1 MNKTRRIIGV
11 GAFIMLAV
19 LGAGWALEKAS
30 SSSRTHG
37 GAAVVEP
44 TKTGDAVTAP
54 LTRTPQDE
62 SAGGAAATID
72 SSPEYDRSDLILS
85 QG

>member
-1 MNKTRRIIGV
+1 MNRTRRTIGV

-19 LGAGWALEKAS
+19 LGTGWALEKAS
-30 SSSRTHG
+30 SNSRTQG
-37 GAAVVEP
+37 GTAVIEP
-44 TKTGDAVTAP
+44 TKTGDTVTAP
-54 LTRTPQDE
+54 LTRAPQDE
-62 SAGGAAATID
+62 SAGGQAATTD